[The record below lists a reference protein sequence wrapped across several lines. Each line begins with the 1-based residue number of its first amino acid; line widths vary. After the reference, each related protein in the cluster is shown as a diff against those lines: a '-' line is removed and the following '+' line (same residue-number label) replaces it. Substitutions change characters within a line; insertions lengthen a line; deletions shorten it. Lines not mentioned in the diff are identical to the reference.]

1 MNKVAFIDME
11 GVLVPEIWKFLA
23 KRLDISELSITTRE
37 VEDYQKLMIYRI
49 AVLEKHQITLP
60 KIQSIIGQLNPIE
73 GAKEFLQALKM
84 KGFEIK
90 IVSDCFHELLEGF
103 LQQLEVPVDTVYCH
117 HLQVDSAGYINK
129 VLYSRQYG
137 KHEIIEKYPL
147 SLGNSI
153 AIGDAFNDFT
163 MLSAATHGYL
173 FSPSREV
180 VEKALPIF
188 NIVNSYQEIIDS
200 IRACPQSERKSLK
213 VARSCQTASQYLDI
227 I

>member
-1 MNKVAFIDME
+1 MNKIAFIDME

-37 VEDYQKLMIYRI
+37 VEDYEKLMLYRI

-90 IVSDCFHELLEGF
+90 IVSDCFHELIEGF
-103 LQQLEVPVDTVYCH
+103 LQQLEVPMDTVYCH
-117 HLQVDSAGYINK
+117 RLQIDSAGYVNK
-129 VLYSRQYG
+129 ALYSRQHG

-173 FSPSREV
+173 FSPSKEV
-180 VEKALPIF
+180 VEKALPMF

-200 IRACPQSERKSLK
+200 IKACPQSERKSLK
-213 VARSCQTASQYLDI
+213 MARSCQTASDN
-227 I
+227 

>member
-23 KRLDISELSITTRE
+23 SQLNISELSITTRE
-37 VEDYQKLMIYRI
+37 VEDYKKLMLYRI
-49 AVLEKHQITLP
+49 AVLKKYQITLP

-103 LQQLEVPVDTVYCH
+103 LLKLEVPMDTIYCH
-117 HLQVDSAGYINK
+117 RLQVNGAGYVNK
-129 VLYSRQYG
+129 VLYSRQHG

-147 SLGNSI
+147 PLENSM
-153 AIGDAFNDFT
+153 AIGDAFNDFS
-163 MLSAATHGYL
+163 MLEAVSHGYL
-173 FSPSREV
+173 FSPSKEV
-180 VEKALPIF
+180 LGKALPAF
-188 NIVNSYQEIIDS
+188 NVVNNYQEVIDS
-200 IRACPQSERKSLK
+200 INMKI
-213 VARSCQTASQYLDI
+213 V
-227 I
+227 

>member
-23 KRLDISELSITTRE
+23 SQLNISELSITTRE
-37 VEDYQKLMIYRI
+37 VEDYKKLMLYRI
-49 AVLEKHQITLP
+49 AVLKKYQITLP

-103 LQQLEVPVDTVYCH
+103 LLKLEVPMDTVYCH
-117 HLQVDSAGYINK
+117 RLQVNGAGYVNK
-129 VLYSRQYG
+129 VLYSRQHG

-147 SLGNSI
+147 PLENSM
-153 AIGDAFNDFT
+153 AIGDAFNDFS
-163 MLSAATHGYL
+163 MLEAVSHGYL
-173 FSPSREV
+173 FSPSKEV
-180 VEKALPIF
+180 LGKALPAF
-188 NIVNSYQEIIDS
+188 NVVNNYQEVIDS
-200 IRACPQSERKSLK
+200 INMKI
-213 VARSCQTASQYLDI
+213 V
-227 I
+227 

>member
-37 VEDYQKLMIYRI
+37 VEDYQKLMLYRI

-73 GAKEFLQALKM
+73 GAKEFLHALKM

-103 LQQLEVPVDTVYCH
+103 LQQLEVPMDTIYCH
-117 HLQVDSAGYINK
+117 RLQVDSAGYINK
-129 VLYSRQYG
+129 VLYSRQHG
-137 KHEIIEKYPL
+137 KHEIIGKYPL
-147 SLGNSI
+147 SLGHSM
-153 AIGDAFNDFT
+153 AIGDAFNDFS
-163 MLSAATHGYL
+163 MLEAVSHGYL
-173 FSPSREV
+173 FSPSKEV
-180 VEKALPIF
+180 LEKALPTF
-188 NIVNSYQEIIDS
+188 NIVNSYQEVVDS
-200 IRACPQSERKSLK
+200 IGIKFFDNNAFCQGHGKS
-213 VARSCQTASQYLDI
+213 
-227 I
+227 

>member
-1 MNKVAFIDME
+1 M
-11 GVLVPEIWKFLA
+11 
-23 KRLDISELSITTRE
+23 SELSITTRE
-37 VEDYQKLMIYRI
+37 VEDYEKLMIYRI

-84 KGFEIK
+84 KGFEMK

-117 HLQVDSAGYINK
+117 RLQIDSAGYVNK
-129 VLYSRQYG
+129 ALYSRQHG
-137 KHEIIEKYPL
+137 KHEIIEKY
-147 SLGNSI
+147 SLLLENSM

-163 MLSAATHGYL
+163 MLSAVTHGYL
-173 FSPSREV
+173 FSPSKGV
-180 VEKALPIF
+180 VEKALPMF

-213 VARSCQTASQYLDI
+213 MARSCQTASDN
-227 I
+227 